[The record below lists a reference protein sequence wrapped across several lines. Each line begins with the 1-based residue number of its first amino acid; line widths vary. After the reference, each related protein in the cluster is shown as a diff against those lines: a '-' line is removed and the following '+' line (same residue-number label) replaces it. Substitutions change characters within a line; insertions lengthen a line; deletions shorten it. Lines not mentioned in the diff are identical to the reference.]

1 MSVPD
6 DSDPVGS
13 WSPSP
18 HVPQGTVPVHAEND
32 PLPPGSRVAS
42 HHHDVDQ
49 LTWPQHGGAS
59 IRLEDQWWRI
69 DQGHLV
75 WIPAH
80 TQHEIRTEGAD
91 ALLSL
96 YVDPALRPSGDRWLR
111 PLALPVDEL
120 TAQVLRHLC
129 LRERSPERRLLA
141 LGLVR
146 DILEHSEESRSVL
159 ALPRHPAARTV
170 AEAILADPAD
180 PRTLTDW
187 ATALGVSS
195 KTLLRAFRHD
205 TGVTFAQWRTRAR
218 THEAT
223 RLLDEGWTVQD
234 VAAAVG
240 YATSTGFIKAYR
252 SIHRTTPARHAARQ
266 RRRPSGEA

>member
-1 MSVPD
+1 MSIPD
-6 DSDPVGS
+6 DSALAAARPVHS
-13 WSPSP
+13 
-18 HVPQGTVPVHAEND
+18 HVPGGTAQVHAEND
-32 PLPPGSRVAS
+32 PLPPGGRVAG

-49 LTWPQHGGAS
+49 LAWPQHGGVS

-80 TQHEIRTEGAD
+80 TEHEIRVEGAD

-96 YVDPALRPSGDRWLR
+96 YVDPALRPDGARWLR
-111 PLALPVDEL
+111 PLALPVDDL
-120 TAQVLRHLC
+120 TAQVMRHLC
-129 LRERSPERRLLA
+129 LRGRSPERRLLA
-141 LGLVR
+141 FGLLR
-146 DILEHSEESRSVL
+146 DVLEHSEESRSVL
-159 ALPRHPAARTV
+159 ALPRHPAARTA

-180 PRTLTDW
+180 PRGLAEW

-195 KTLLRAFRHD
+195 RTLVRAFRHD
-205 TGVTFAQWRTRAR
+205 TGTTFAQWRTRAR
-218 THEAT
+218 THEAA
-223 RLLDEGWTVQD
+223 RLLDQGWTVQE
-234 VAAAVG
+234 AAVAVG